1 MDLGMPGVDGY
12 ELCRKLREVPTM
24 RDSMLV
30 AVTGY
35 SSAEIH
41 ARAERAGFD
50 RCLVKPVDLKAMN
63 EVLGHNP
70 S

>member
-1 MDLGMPGVDGY
+1 MS
-12 ELCRKLREVPTM
+12 VPVGST

-50 RCLVKPVDLKAMN
+50 RCLVKPVDLKVMN
-63 EVLGHNP
+63 ELLGHNP